1 MKYLALLLALAACEP
16 VTNASMN
23 LVDGIP
29 AQSGCTPGT
38 QACVPTDAG
47 VYPATCSGRGRLWP
61 NLQRHDDGGLR
72 LCTPTQVCLVN
83 DAGRAVC
90 Q

>member
-29 AQSGCTPGT
+29 SQSGCVPGT

-47 VYPATCSGRGRLWP
+47 VYPAACSGRSRLWP
-61 NLQRHDDGGLR
+61 ILPRHDDGSLT
-72 LCTPTQVCLVN
+72 LCLPTQVCLIN